1 MERRFTSSDV
11 SPAPGFVVSPPRR
24 SDGIGESLRRAFQ
37 PPPVPDSMRGLLDRL
52 YRLE

>member
-1 MERRFTSSDV
+1 MERRITSSDLV
-11 SPAPGFVVSPPRR
+11 PAQGQVVPSPRHTDA
-24 SDGIGESLRRAFQ
+24 IGESLRRAFQ